1 MGTQAYRKL
10 SISLP
15 ESMAVQVEK
24 AAEEES
30 STVSELMRQAFR
42 SYRAQQVKERLEAGH
57 EYARERNIHNHQET
71 DVVRLVEKTREE
83 TNNERTSCLD
93 DRCFGHRRLGFRH
106 GICRRRV

>member
-42 SYRAQQVKERLEAGH
+42 SYRAQQVKQRLEAGH
-57 EYARERNIHNHQET
+57 EYARERIHNHQVT
-71 DVVRLVEKTREE
+71 DVERLAEETREE
-83 TNNERTSCLD
+83 TDKERTSL
-93 DRCFGHRRLGFRH
+93 
-106 GICRRRV
+106 